1 MKSVNDI
8 FGKELKV
15 LNIGLEQFCVDLES
29 QDVKS
34 IQLDW
39 RPQSGGDQEAADLLK
54 ALLG

>member
-8 FGKELKV
+8 FGKELKI
-15 LNIGLEQFCVDLES
+15 LNIGLEQFCIDLKS
-29 QDVKS
+29 QGVKS

-39 RPQSGGDQEAADLLK
+39 RPKTDEDKEAADLLK